1 MHVSASPCFPRPA
14 RSRAPPRTRGRG
26 TDHLVNRSP
35 ATISPLTEAELGA
48 ADDVMRQ
55 AFAERTGM
63 RPGEAFRDRSMLRAR
78 LKLHPSGAV
87 VAHVDGEV
95 AGSALAMHRGRV
107 AVFGPLRVRPDLQ
120 NRGVGRALLAGAL
133 ARMAEWDAE
142 HTGLFTWSES
152 PGHLALYRAAGFW
165 PRFLSL
171 LMAKPLATRD
181 AGEVRTVSA
190 LPEADR
196 EAAVAACAEL
206 AGGVRPGLDLTAEIR
221 GLPELG
227 FGDTVLLGSD
237 GAVDGFAV
245 CHTGSGSEA
254 GSGHCLA
261 KFAAV
266 RSGPG
271 ARERF
276 GELIAACERYAAA
289 REAFRIEA
297 MMDAGRVGACRTLL
311 DRGFLVA
318 FQGVNLHR
326 DALPGYDGPDVWV
339 ADDWR

>member
-1 MHVSASPCFPRPA
+1 M
-14 RSRAPPRTRGRG
+14 
-26 TDHLVNRSP
+26 NRSP
-35 ATISPLTEAELGA
+35 ATISPLTEADLGA

-55 AFAERTGM
+55 AFAERMGM

-78 LKLHPSGAV
+78 LKLHPGGAV
-87 VAHVDGEV
+87 IAHVDGEV
-95 AGSALAMHRGRV
+95 AGSALAMHWGSV
-107 AVFGPLRVRPDLQ
+107 AVFGPLSVRPDMQ

-171 LMAKPLATRD
+171 LMAKPLAARD

-190 LPEADR
+190 LPEGER

-206 AGGVRPGLDLTAEIR
+206 AGEVRPGLDLTAEVR
-221 GLPELG
+221 GLPEHG
-227 FGDTVLLGSD
+227 FGDTVLLD
-237 GAVDGFAV
+237 GDGFAV
-245 CHTGSGSEA
+245 CHTGPGSEA
-254 GSGHCLA
+254 GSGHCLV
-261 KFAAV
+261 KFATV

-276 GELIAACERYAAA
+276 AELIAACERYAAA
-289 REAFRIEA
+289 HEAFRIEA
-297 MMDAGRVGACRTLL
+297 MMDAGRVGACRALL
-311 DRGFLVA
+311 DRGYLVA

-326 DALPGYDGPDVWV
+326 DALAGYDGPDVWV

>member
-1 MHVSASPCFPRPA
+1 MMRP
-14 RSRAPPRTRGRG
+14 
-26 TDHLVNRSP
+26 VNRSP
-35 ATISPLTEAELGA
+35 ATISPLTAADLDV

-55 AFAERTGM
+55 AFAERASM

-78 LKLHPSGAV
+78 LKLHPGGAV
-87 VAHVDGEV
+87 VAHMDGEV
-95 AGSALAMHRGRV
+95 AGSALSMRWGSV
-107 AVFGPLRVRPDLQ
+107 AVFGPLSVRPDLQ
-120 NRGVGRALLAGAL
+120 NLGVGRALLAGAL

-171 LMAKPLATRD
+171 LMAKPLAARH

-190 LPEADR
+190 LPESER
-196 EAAVAACAEL
+196 EAAVAACAEI
-206 AGGVRPGLDLTAEIR
+206 AGAVRPGLDLSTEIR

-227 FGDTVLLGSD
+227 FGDTVLLGAD
-237 GAVDGFAV
+237 GDLEGFAV
-245 CHTGSGSEA
+245 CHTGPGSEA

-266 RSGPG
+266 RPGPG

-289 REAFRIEA
+289 RGAFRIEA
-297 MMDAGRVGACRTLL
+297 MIDAGRVGASRALL

-326 DALPGYDGPDVWV
+326 DALEGYDGPDVWV